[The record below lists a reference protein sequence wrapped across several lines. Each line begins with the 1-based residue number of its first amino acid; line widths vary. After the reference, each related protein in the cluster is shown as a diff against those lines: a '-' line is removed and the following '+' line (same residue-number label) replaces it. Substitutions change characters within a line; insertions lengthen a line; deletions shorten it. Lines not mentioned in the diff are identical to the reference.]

1 MNQQGN
7 RVKLAI
13 WDTAGQERFNTMHRS
28 YYHQA
33 HAAVLVF
40 DSTRKVGLATDVL
53 RWKYIVQHCIVK
65 HRLHVFHHFH
75 VCCRWPTRTWPP
87 GTGSCASTAPT
98 SPPCSQP
105 TRLTRISMSRRR
117 ASDLPQKITCHF
129 TMFQPQMGQTLL
141 GFSGNSSFSRFTS
154 SPTLILAFLI
164 LKRCYQWSRK
174 IQRQSNRHR
183 RSNFRRTRQFF
194 AGEREEWRDVM
205 SFSFVPRDHQLSM
218 DDKSPNPNTWI
229 QIYFILIL
237 FYVCIDILY
246 WID

>member
-1 MNQQGN
+1 MFYDENILCN
-7 RVKLAI
+7 
-13 WDTAGQERFNTMHRS
+13 
-28 YYHQA
+28 
-33 HAAVLVF
+33 
-40 DSTRKVGLATDVL
+40 
-53 RWKYIVQHCIVK
+53 IVK

-75 VCCRWPTRTWPP
+75 VCYRWPTRTWPP
-87 GTGSCASTAPT
+87 GTESCASTAPT
-98 SPPCSQP
+98 SPPCSPP

-194 AGEREEWRDVM
+194 AGEREEWRHVM
-205 SFSFVPRDHQLSM
+205 PLKFLPWDHQHGRQESKYM
-218 DDKSPNPNTWI
+218 NTN
-229 QIYFILIL
+229 L
-237 FYVCIDILY
+237 FHINIVLCMYGYLY
-246 WID
+246 WIG